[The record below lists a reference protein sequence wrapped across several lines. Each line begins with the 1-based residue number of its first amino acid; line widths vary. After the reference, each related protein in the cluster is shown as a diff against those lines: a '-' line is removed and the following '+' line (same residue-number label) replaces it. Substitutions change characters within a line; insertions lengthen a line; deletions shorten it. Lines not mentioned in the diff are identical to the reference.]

1 MQASNDAKDI
11 NLTIRRA
18 ILMLLVISG
27 ATAYII
33 TESGPYTIV
42 KFLQSGIEVIHGSWG
57 KALGVIT

>member
-1 MQASNDAKDI
+1 
-11 NLTIRRA
+11 
-18 ILMLLVISG
+18 MLLVISG